1 MCMKE
6 IDITFKG
13 RDYSPVNSAEVTAV
27 NCEDEKWIENLEKKN
42 SGWKHNL
49 LRAFLD
55 DVNDRKII
63 INSPHKIYDP
73 YFNGGNS
80 NDGYFCGM
88 VGVLKKRKVEFN
100 TTRCFTETEIEELQ
114 LGEKIKCNITLQIQS
129 RMDVDKPFFLSTLLL
144 SNKIQFN
151 SDMVPSNEEEIFD
164 YLLLFWFKSKLQSA
178 YLKGFY
184 RTYRRFEQND
194 DRLKGSIDIARH
206 IKLNLGQHNGKIA
219 YAYRENTVN
228 NYLNHLIVAAYNYL
242 KKKYYQI
249 VSDNFDNNI
258 EMKSIIDSLRIEIG
272 GTRYSNSEL
281 IAKNLSEISHPYYT
295 EYEDLRKICI
305 RILREEAISLF
316 DGDMEETKGILF
328 YLPDLWEDY
337 LQGQIERKIKDIRVE
352 AQEEIKVFGYTKD
365 TREWKYAQ
373 STRPDY
379 VFFNK
384 NDKPYMIM
392 DAKFKPAWGETVDT
406 KKTLGK
412 YLLGDYDKA
421 LRDMVSINGCAAG
434 VIFPI
439 LENLEKKVDINN
451 FSHSIS
457 KYNKVNR
464 FYTIPVQ
471 VPDSENMDFFSWT
484 KKFDEY
490 ISQSMDYIRGVLN
503 IECQYYDVYCKY
515 VENLKEIRAEFES

>member
-13 RDYSPVNSAEVTAV
+13 QDYSSVESAKVTAV
-27 NCEDEKWIENLEKKN
+27 SSDDMEWIENLKKKD
-42 SGWKHNL
+42 SGWEHKL
-49 LRAFLD
+49 LCAFLD

-73 YFNGGNS
+73 YFNGG
-80 NDGYFCGM
+80 YFCGM
-88 VGVLKKRKVEFN
+88 VGVLKKRKVEFD

-129 RMDVDKPFFLSTLLL
+129 RMDKDKPFFLSTLLL

-194 DRLKGSIDIARH
+194 DKLKGSIDIARH

-228 NYLNHLIVAAYNYL
+228 NYLNHLIVAAYDYL

-305 RILREEAISLF
+305 RILREEGISLF
-316 DGDMEETKGILF
+316 DGDMEETEGILF

-337 LQGQIERKIKDIRVE
+337 LQGQIERKIEKDIRVE
-352 AQEEIKVFGYTKD
+352 AQKEIKVFGYINDK
-365 TREWKYAQ
+365 REWKYAQ
-373 STRPDY
+373 PTRPDY

-384 NDKPYMIM
+384 NEKPYMIM
-392 DAKFKPAWGETVDT
+392 DAKFKPGWGKTIDT
-406 KKTLGK
+406 KKLEK

-421 LRDMVSINGCAAG
+421 LRDMVSINGCATG

-439 LENLEKKVDINN
+439 LEKEVDINN

-457 KYNKVNR
+457 EYNKVNR

-471 VPDSENMDFFSWT
+471 VPNSQNMDFFSWT
-484 KKFDEY
+484 KKFDKY
-490 ISQSMDYIRGVLN
+490 ISQSMDYIRDVLN
-503 IECQYYDVYCKY
+503 IECQYYDEYCKY
-515 VENLKEIRAEFES
+515 VEELEEKRAELEKG